1 MRSGGESVK
10 GLTEATFAEHVS
22 TFRERTGIEYP
33 FVIGVQQ
40 DFQNYFVRGIPTLAV
55 VDRDGKVALV
65 TVGSGSEALL
75 KVAVANALAK
85 K

>member
-1 MRSGGESVK
+1 M
-10 GLTEATFAEHVS
+10 
-22 TFRERTGIEYP
+22 
-33 FVIGVQQ
+33 IGVQQ